1 MPLADQLYDLYLL
14 DKQVRGMSSRLDAAN
29 RRLKVQQNRLA
40 QLEQQHSELADQLL
54 HARAKAAEL
63 EKQADEIEQ
72 RIGADR
78 DRMNSAKNNKEYS
91 ALLIEVNTLKIDK
104 GKVEDDALEQM
115 TRIDTLE
122 QELAEMAA
130 RVEQQ
135 SKLVNAAVADVE
147 TCRVEVGDQLEQL
160 EGQRSVAEQ
169 NLPASARMDFNRIA
183 EMHEGEAMAQVVE
196 KSRRNKEY
204 TCGGCFLSM
213 PFERLN
219 ALMTTDDI
227 VTCPSCGRI
236 LYLETKLK
244 ASFVK

>member
-1 MPLADQLYDLYLL
+1 MPLADQLYDLYML

-29 RRLKVQQNRLA
+29 RRLRLQQNRLA
-40 QLEQQHSELADQLL
+40 QLKQQHSELADQLL
-54 HARAKAAEL
+54 HTRAKATEL

-72 RIGADR
+72 RIDADR

-91 ALLIEVNTLKIDK
+91 AMLVEVETLKINKDK
-104 GKVEDDALEQM
+104 IEDEALEQIS
-115 TRIDTLE
+115 RIDTLE
-122 QELAEMAA
+122 QELSEMAV
-130 RVEQQ
+130 RVEDQ
-135 SKLVNAAVADVE
+135 SKLVNMAVADVE
-147 TCRVEVGDQLEQL
+147 TCRAEVGDQLTQL

-169 NLPASARMDFNRIA
+169 NMPASARADFNRIA
-183 EMHEGEAMAQVVE
+183 EMHEGESLAQVVCQN
-196 KSRRNKEY
+196 RRNNEY
-204 TCGGCFLSM
+204 TCGGCYLSM

-219 ALMTTDDI
+219 ALMTTDEI

>member
-1 MPLADQLYDLYLL
+1 MPLAEQLYDLYLL

-29 RRLKVQQNRLA
+29 RRLQLQQNRLA

-54 HARAKAAEL
+54 HTRAKATEL
-63 EKQADEIEQ
+63 EKQADEFEQ
-72 RIGADR
+72 RIGTDR
-78 DRMNSAKNNKEYS
+78 DRMNSANNNKEFS
-91 ALLIEVNTLKIDK
+91 ALLIEVNTLKTDK
-104 GKVEDDALEQM
+104 GKVEDEALEQM
-115 TRIDTLE
+115 THIDTLE
-122 QELAEMAA
+122 QELSEMAA

-135 SKLVNAAVADVE
+135 SKLVNSALGDVE
-147 TCRVEVGDQLEQL
+147 TCRSEVGDQLEQL
-160 EGQRSVAEQ
+160 GGQRSVAEQ
-169 NLPASARMDFNRIA
+169 NLPTSARSQFNRIA

-196 KSRRNKEY
+196 TSRRNKEY
-204 TCGGCFLSM
+204 TCGGCYLSM

-219 ALMTTDDI
+219 ALMNTDEI